1 MGLIQT
7 IFKKSGER
15 FPKPEYLLFALRRD
29 DVQSPIVGCL
39 DVAYRNYSFQPEVP
53 WLLNLTVK
61 MEKDNGTGGPTP
73 EEGKI
78 LDEFEDI
85 LSEKFRTLTRVHWV
99 GRLTYDGVRD
109 LMWQI
114 DNPEPIHAYLQE
126 MIEQVDN
133 LRHFEYGI
141 LQNPQWETFHAILSD
156 VDKKGS
162 IINCSDISGS
172 LSDL

>member
-1 MGLIQT
+1 MSLLKN

-39 DVAYRNYSFQPEVP
+39 DVAYRNYPFLSEVS
-53 WLLNLTVK
+53 WLINLTVK
-61 MEKDNGTGGPTP
+61 MEENNGEGGPTP

-78 LDEFEDI
+78 LNEFEDI
-85 LSEKFRTLTRVHWV
+85 LSEKFLTLTRVHWV

-109 LMWQI
+109 LMWHT

-126 MIEQVDN
+126 IIEKVDN
-133 LRHFEYGI
+133 LRRFEYEI
-141 LQNPQWETFHAILSD
+141 IKNPQWETFYAILSD

-162 IINCSDISGS
+162 IIDCSDIRGS
-172 LSDL
+172 LSDF